1 MLINSV
7 IFQEFNTNK
16 KIKVTQS
23 FTDQITFYLFLF
35 SQTRIDSFIVTLT
48 YSTYQTA
55 CYKQT
60 VIHTS
65 RKLSFLVPETGIE
78 PARAHGPTTFK
89 VVLDTNFNTPAS
101 FFFSHY

>member
-48 YSTYQTA
+48 YSTYKTVR
-55 CYKQT
+55 YKQT

-65 RKLSFLVPETGIE
+65 CKLSFLVPETGIE
-78 PARAHGPTTFK
+78 PVRAQG
-89 VVLDTNFNTPAS
+89 LNNF
-101 FFFSHY
+101 